1 MQNLI
6 KITFTICFLCLVG
19 FLSAQN
25 RIGPKLGLNLSTLTL
40 KSGGI
45 SAETKSRVGFHF
57 GMVAEVPVN
66 ENLAIQPGI
75 LFSQK
80 GSNYEIDPSPKISL
94 NYLEI
99 PVNIVYKFPL
109 IAYKFLVFGGPY
121 LAYGI
126 NGKAN
131 FNGKSNDITW
141 GTNEEDDFK
150 PIDLGLNIG
159 AGIEINNLQI
169 TAQGGFGLLNLA
181 TVTDDG
187 GESKVRAIGISAA
200 YLFDLNK
207 KK

>member
-40 KSGGI
+40 KSDGI
-45 SAETKSRVGFHF
+45 SLETKSRVGFHF

-80 GSNYEIDPSPKISL
+80 GSKYDLYESPNISL
-94 NYLEI
+94 NYLEV
-99 PVNIVYKFPL
+99 PVNLMYKFPINSLKVL
-109 IAYKFLVFGGPY
+109 IFGGSY

-126 NGKAN
+126 GGKAK
-131 FNGKSNDITW
+131 FDGESDDINW
-141 GTNEEDDFK
+141 GTSEEDDLK
-150 PIDLGLNIG
+150 PFDLGLNIG
-159 AGIEINNLQI
+159 AGIEIKNFQI

-187 GESKVRAIGISAA
+187 GESKVKAIGISAA
-200 YLFDLNK
+200 YLFSLNK
-207 KK
+207 

>member
-1 MQNLI
+1 
-6 KITFTICFLCLVG
+6 
-19 FLSAQN
+19 
-25 RIGPKLGLNLSTLTL
+25 
-40 KSGGI
+40 
-45 SAETKSRVGFHF
+45 
-57 GMVAEVPVN
+57 MVAEVPVN

-141 GTNEEDDFK
+141 GTNEEENDFK

-159 AGIEINNLQI
+159 AGIEINNLRI
-169 TAQGGFGLLNLA
+169 SAQKLYVYFHLA
-181 TVTDDG
+181 TVTDG
-187 GESKVRAIGISAA
+187 KI
-200 YLFDLNK
+200 
-207 KK
+207 